1 MKRRLKTLGIRQ
13 RVLMISL
20 LPMVIFA
27 LVLGGYFISTRID
40 DTQFTML
47 ERGQSISRLL
57 ASASE
62 FGLLLGNHELLR
74 NLGKGVSQEP
84 DVADVVFLDNHF
96 DLITRSR
103 AFDLQLKP
111 QGPFVYQDNN
121 HWYFAE
127 PVQVTGISFQD
138 FPEYPDAKD
147 QLDTIGWVIVI
158 LSNDPTRNR
167 QRSILITGLLLMLG
181 TFGITCIIAL
191 RFGNRI
197 TQPIQGL
204 SHVVERLQD
213 GQLDTRAEVSL
224 TGELRTLARGI
235 NRMAARIQES
245 SSMMETKVDTTTK
258 RLRATLNHLETKNHE
273 LELAR
278 FKADTANRAKDE
290 FLARMSHELRT
301 PMTSVL
307 GFARL
312 LDETDAN
319 DEQRE
324 YTRIINQT
332 STVLLSIIDDI
343 LDLSKLESNAIRLEQ
358 IPLDLE
364 DLLLDVLEM
373 QAPLAHNKGLELVL
387 HYAPGIPD
395 ILLGD
400 PTRLRQILTNL
411 VANAIKF
418 TEKGEVQ
425 LFVAAEDLD
434 SHQCMLRIRVE
445 DSGIGIA
452 ENQKGKLF
460 KAFTQADTSI
470 TRRFG
475 GSGLGLVI
483 TQRLTSLMNG
493 TIKLSSELNEGTQI
507 SLTIPF
513 AYSEQDVKPQ
523 PGARLERGPILFYE
537 PHPAMRK
544 SLQALLLRLHLNI
557 DTALNFDDFC
567 RRAAQYDCLIWGD
580 SPGMSSE
587 QFSALLQR
595 LRLGYSARLVILCA
609 SGFSQPQL
617 DEQTLIVHK
626 PVRTRNLLRALNTTA
641 QGPAG
646 YKSIAQASTTAKTA
660 PSQGLDVLIAE
671 DNDLNRLLITKIL
684 SRAGIRSR
692 QATSGLEVLEQVRHK
707 VPDLILMDVHM
718 PRMDGIEATRRL
730 RRTCPEL
737 PIIALT
743 ANVVPREHQALQN
756 AGITKIM
763 FKPINE
769 PELLAAVKRHCSPAP
784 TRPAPQASADKDSST
799 LLSYAQIQQE
809 IQRQLEACQQGVLSQ
824 DTAKMRHHAHQLLGI
839 SGLYDWP
846 EFEALTADF
855 HQCVTAGSGQRELW
869 QSLWRLQR
877 LSKQPLPTADTDSA

>member
-1 MKRRLKTLGIRQ
+1 MKRHLRTLGIRQ

-20 LPMVIFA
+20 LPMVLFA

-40 DTQFTML
+40 DTQFSML

-84 DVADVVFLDNHF
+84 DVADVVFLDERF
-96 DLITRSR
+96 ELITRSR
-103 AFDLQLKP
+103 AFELHLKP
-111 QGPFVYQDNN
+111 QGPFVYRENN

-138 FPEYPDAKD
+138 FPEYPDAKNR
-147 QLDTIGWVIVI
+147 LDTIGWVIII
-158 LSNDPTRNR
+158 LSNDQTRSR
-167 QRSILITGLLLMLG
+167 QLSILITGLLLMLG
-181 TFGITCIIAL
+181 TFGITCVMAL
-191 RFGNRI
+191 RFGSRI

-213 GQLDTRAEVSL
+213 GQLDTRAEVSY

-245 SSMMETKVDTTTK
+245 SSIMESKVDSTSKT
-258 RLRATLNHLETKNHE
+258 LRSTLNHLETKNRE

-278 FKADTANRAKDE
+278 FKADTANLAKDE

-312 LDETDAN
+312 LDETN
-319 DEQRE
+319 TNNEQRE

-332 STVLLSIIDDI
+332 STALLSIIDDI
-343 LDLSKLESNAIRLEQ
+343 LDLSKLESNAIKLEQ
-358 IPLDLE
+358 IPLNLE

-373 QAPLAHNKGLELVL
+373 QAPPAHHKGLELVL
-387 HYAPGIPD
+387 HYAQEIPD
-395 ILLGD
+395 TLLGD
-400 PTRLRQILTNL
+400 PTRLRQILINL

-425 LFVAAEDLD
+425 LFVEAENLD
-434 SHQCMLRIRVE
+434 RHHSILRIRVE

-483 TQRLTSLMNG
+483 TQRLISLMDG
-493 TIKLSSELNEGTQI
+493 TIKLSSELNKGTQI
-507 SLTIPF
+507 SLAIPF
-513 AYSEQDVKPQ
+513 THGEQIAKPL
-523 PGARLERGPILFYE
+523 PETRPECGPILLFE

-544 SLQALLLRLHLNI
+544 SLQTLLFHQHMKI

-567 RRAAQYDCLIWGD
+567 RRAGQYDSLIWGD
-580 SPGMSSE
+580 SPGMSNA
-587 QFSALLQR
+587 QFQVLLQQ
-595 LRLGYSARLVILCA
+595 LRQSYSARLVILCA
-609 SGFSQPQL
+609 NGSSQFQL

-626 PVRTRNLLRALNTTA
+626 PVRTRNLLRALNTMT
-641 QGPAG
+641 QDPVIEEIGG
-646 YKSIAQASTTAKTA
+646 AKTPA
-660 PSQGLDVLIAE
+660 EKSPCTGLDVLIAE

-692 QATSGLEVLEQVRHK
+692 EATSGVEVLEQVTK
-707 VPDLILMDVHM
+707 KAPDLILMDVHM

-730 RRTCPEL
+730 RRTYPEL

-769 PELLAAVKRHCSPAP
+769 QELLTAVKRHCSPAP
-784 TRPAPQASADKDSST
+784 TRPAPQAAVDKDASP

-809 IQRQLEACQQGVLSQ
+809 IQRQLDACQQGVLSR
-824 DTAKMRHHAHQLLGI
+824 DAAKMRHHAHQLLGI

-855 HQCVTAGSGQRELW
+855 HQCVIDGHGQRKLW

-877 LSKQPLPTADTDSA
+877 LSKQPLPITDTDPA